1 MFGNFLTLIFRQFAR
16 QKVYTFLHLA
26 GLAVGIAGGILTFLF
41 IRYHYTTDRH
51 HQKFDRIFRVVTDLR
66 LDDGSVEAYP
76 EAMPPLAPLLRR
88 QFPQVEEATFFVT
101 NQDVTVRQG
110 DRVFPEHTGVFLV
123 DSSYFKI
130 FDYQWKQGTPAS
142 LQKNTAILT
151 ERWAKK
157 YFGDRNPMGQ
167 RLDID
172 KETSVL
178 VTGIIADPPPTT
190 DLKAGMFLPLD
201 VIPTFEK
208 DNWWYLNSTNRVYAT
223 LKDPTKEAQMEQAM
237 PKVIR
242 KALGADARYIQLH
255 WQPLRDVHFDPRT
268 PGSIRRMLVHT
279 LAWVGLFLVL
289 TACMNFIN
297 LTTAQSLRRV
307 KEVGIRKSLGSSRRQ
322 LLTQFLLETA
332 VLVGIAFLLALFLVE
347 VLLPYLNQWTQSQL
361 SWQLDTSLTFFL
373 LLLAGTIT
381 GLAGAYPAY
390 LQASFAP
397 IAALKGTLRSHRT
410 LSLRQVLTVTQFVV
424 CQVLITGAIVMVCQ
438 TRYFEQAD
446 LGFKKDNILLINLP
460 EKGKEHVVRQALETY
475 PEIQALTFQFRP
487 PSSTKINGGTF
498 KFADKASFETFAL
511 REKIADAAFIPT
523 YGLQLVAGR
532 NIIPS
537 DTLREIVVNEAF
549 LRKLHL
555 KDPNQ
560 ILGRKLDYYLAH
572 SSLPIV
578 GVVKDFHHLSL
589 HKAIEPCFIGSQ
601 ASLYQQVGIKLA
613 VDDLEETLPRIRTV
627 WEKIYPQQ
635 PFEYQWLD
643 QQLAQSYQ
651 AEGSLAN
658 LIVLFA
664 GVAVWICGL
673 GLFGL
678 IRFMAETRTKEIGIR
693 KVLGASE
700 GQILYLF
707 GKSFVIM
714 AALGFVVAVPIATVL
729 MQSWL
734 EQFTYRISLHW
745 LYFGGTLLSTLALT
759 LAVIAYQ
766 SIRAARTNPVY
777 SLKAE

>member
-41 IRYHYTTDRH
+41 LRYHYTTDRH

-66 LDDGSVEAYP
+66 LDDGSVETYP

-101 NQDVTVRQG
+101 NQDVTIRQG

-255 WQPLRDVHFDPRT
+255 WQPLRDVHFDSRT
-268 PGSIRRMLVHT
+268 PGSIRRTLVYT

-289 TACMNFIN
+289 TACINFIN

-347 VLLPYLNQWTQSQL
+347 VLLPYLSQWTQSQL
-361 SWQLDTSLTFFL
+361 SWQLDASLTFFL

-390 LQASFAP
+390 LQANFAP
-397 IAALKGTLRSHRT
+397 IAALKGTLRPKST
-410 LSLRQVLTVTQFVV
+410 ISLRQVLTVTQFVV
-424 CQVLITGAIVMVCQ
+424 CQVLIIGAIVMVYQ
-438 TRYFEQAD
+438 TRYFQQAD
-446 LGFKKDNILLINLP
+446 LGFKKDNILVINLP
-460 EKGKEHVVRQALETY
+460 EKGKDHVLRQALEAY

-487 PSSTKINGGTF
+487 PSSTKMNGGTF

-511 REKIADAAFIPT
+511 REKIADAAFLPT

-532 NIIPS
+532 NITPS

-549 LRKLHL
+549 LRKLQL

-572 SSLPIV
+572 STLSIV

-613 VDDLEETLPRIRTV
+613 VDDLEKTLPQIRAV

-651 AEGSLAN
+651 AEDSLAN

-673 GLFGL
+673 GLFGF

-729 MQSWL
+729 MQGWL

-745 LYFGGTLLSTLALT
+745 LYFGGTLLITLALT